1 MKKRWRNK
9 ALDRTLWLNIALI
22 LAFFSVMSLGIYL
35 VRDKLL
41 YNANEMGNSLAQS
54 YSNEEESRISV
65 YGMFLRM
72 CALYIDTSI
81 DNEDPAQAMQQGLAE
96 YTSYMSQVLGADI
109 IDPYAVVNGKI
120 VAAIPGRGMR
130 GTTIPKKSGTP
141 KRWQQTGTLYLRT
154 HTWMPSRANG
164 L

>member
-72 CALYIDTSI
+72 CALYIDTLSLI
-81 DNEDPAQAMQQGLAE
+81 H
-96 YTSYMSQVLGADI
+96 I
-109 IDPYAVVNGKI
+109 
-120 VAAIPGRGMR
+120 
-130 GTTIPKKSGTP
+130 
-141 KRWQQTGTLYLRT
+141 
-154 HTWMPSRANG
+154 
-164 L
+164 